1 MVLVR
6 GATGATETEDVGAD
20 HLVTDA
26 DGDMIQS
33 GVKLP
38 LMMFDSSNTPLH
50 YPAVSESKRKML
62 IRAVQ
67 NKLH

>member
-50 YPAVSESKRKML
+50 YPAVSESK
-62 IRAVQ
+62 
-67 NKLH
+67 